1 MTTVEL
7 KRTEN
12 KITAFTVSGHS
23 GYAEEGEDIVCASVS
38 SVVWCTVNGLSEIA
52 GLPVEYESRDGFVS
66 CTVPPLSPSEREKAD
81 ILLESMA
88 TFLAT
93 LSGQY
98 GNFVKVMEV

>member
-1 MTTVEL
+1 MTTVEF

-66 CTVPPLSPSEREKAD
+66 CSVPTLSPSEREKAD
-81 ILLESMA
+81 LLLESMA
-88 TFLAT
+88 IFMQS
-93 LSGQY
+93 LSEQY
-98 GNFVKVMEV
+98 EQFVKIMEV

>member
-23 GYAEEGEDIVCASVS
+23 GYGEEGEDIVCASVS

-66 CTVPPLSPSEREKAD
+66 CKIPPLSPSEREKAD
-81 ILLESMA
+81 VLLESM
-88 TFLAT
+88 LAFMQS
-93 LSGQY
+93 LSEQY
-98 GNFVKVMEV
+98 SKFVKVMEV

>member
-1 MTTVEL
+1 MTTVEF

-52 GLPVEYESRDGFVS
+52 GLPVECESCDGFVS
-66 CTVPPLSPSEREKAD
+66 CQLPSLTPQEQERAD
-81 ILLESMA
+81 LLLESM
-88 TFLAT
+88 LAFMQS
-93 LSGQY
+93 LSEQY
-98 GNFVKVMEV
+98 EQFVKVMEV